1 MKKMFVGG
9 LPMEATEESVTEM
22 FTEYGKVRSIKLA
35 SDVFSGKCKGFGFIE
50 MEGHEARAAIAGLN
64 GKIMGD
70 KSLKVQF
77 EEPRPRRQEA
87 RRPAALTRARSPA
100 RGVGRGGGTE
110 GPDGALVVSGTSCRY
125 DSLEP
130 GRALALA

>member
-9 LPMEATEESVTEM
+9 LPMESTEDTVTEM
-22 FTEYGKVRSIKLA
+22 FSEYGKVRSIKLA
-35 SDVFSGKCKGFGFIE
+35 SDVFTGKCKGFGFIE

-77 EEPRPRRQEA
+77 EEPRKGR
-87 RRPAALTRARSPA
+87 
-100 RGVGRGGGTE
+100 RGGG
-110 GPDGALVVSGTSCRY
+110 R
-125 DSLEP
+125 
-130 GRALALA
+130 R